1 MYLTD
6 ILFYMTY
13 LNDKSDADDAEDK
26 FREQQRKLNSRR

>member
-13 LNDKSDADDAEDK
+13 LSDKAIAEEADEK
-26 FREQQRKLNSRR
+26 FQEGLRKAKRR